1 MIVSRVRS
9 FSEVRSL
16 LTVGIGL
23 CTIFHFVHVVSG
35 CAFVLMILYETYMVV
50 PIVGKSV
57 FASGNRFLRLNF
69 PNFEGQLS

>member
-50 PIVGKSV
+50 RSIVGKSV

-69 PNFEGQLS
+69 PNFEA